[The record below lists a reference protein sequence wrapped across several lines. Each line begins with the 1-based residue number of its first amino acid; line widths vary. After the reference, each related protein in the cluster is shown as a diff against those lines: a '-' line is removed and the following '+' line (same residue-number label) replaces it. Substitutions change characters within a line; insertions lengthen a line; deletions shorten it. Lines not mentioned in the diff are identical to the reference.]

1 MEVLNHVKNCKIL
14 LIKEILTTNNN
25 VIFFPIYDN
34 SDLLIKHIL
43 YFKNEDFYRL
53 LALFNHNNYIGYFSQ
68 KEKHNL
74 VKIINIK
81 EDINKFLE
89 EWLEKEYPNR
99 EVLKIEIC
107 SLNLLLEKMIIKGDK
122 ENILENLEEI
132 KFNLFTSTENLRN
145 KFYNFKTKIIGRD
158 NIERDVYKTLNS
170 IINGDHNLLI
180 KDLVYIKNYYQDE
193 LELLTYKI

>member
-34 SDLLIKHIL
+34 ADLLIKYIL
-43 YFKNEDFYRL
+43 HFKNEDFYRL

-81 EDINKFLE
+81 GDINKFLE